1 MNKQMLLDGIQ
12 EKLTQTLQA
21 ATEAAMRAYNT
32 ATDDENV
39 AENQYDTLALE
50 ASYLAHGQAQ
60 RVEECKADLVA
71 YQKLQAS
78 LPQNFDSVLLGHIV
92 TLVDEEDNMRWVFL
106 GPTAGGVVLT
116 LEGKSVTIVT
126 PTSPFGDA
134 LIGREIGEEVDV
146 HIGNSVTWYEVLAI
160 H

>member
-1 MNKQMLLDGIQ
+1 MNKQMLLDDIQ
-12 EKLTQTLQA
+12 EKLTLTLQA

-78 LPQNFDSVLLGHIV
+78 LPQSFDSVLLGHIV
-92 TLVDEEDNMRWVFL
+92 TLVDEEDNTRLVFL

-146 HIGNSVTWYEVLAI
+146 HIGNSITWYEVLAI

>member
-1 MNKQMLLDGIQ
+1 MNKQKLLNQVQIRLQ
-12 EKLTQTLQA
+12 QTLEA
-21 ATEAAMRAYNT
+21 ATEAALRAYNT

-60 RVEECKADLVA
+60 RVEECKADVIA
-71 YQKLQAS
+71 YQALQAN
-78 LPQNFDSVLLGHIV
+78 LPKVFDTVLLGHIV
-92 TLVDEEDNMRWVFL
+92 TLADEDDNKRFVFL
-106 GPTAGGVVLT
+106 GPSSGGLVVT
-116 LEGKSVTIVT
+116 FDQFSVTIVT

-146 HIGNSVTWYEVLAI
+146 HIGDNVTWYEVMAI
-160 H
+160 N

>member
-1 MNKQMLLDGIQ
+1 MNKQMLLEQIQ
-12 EKLTQTLQA
+12 VRLQQTLEA
-21 ATEAAMRAYNT
+21 ATEAALRAYNT

-60 RVEECKADLVA
+60 RVEECKADITA
-71 YQKLQAS
+71 YQVLQAN
-78 LPQNFDSVLLGHIV
+78 LPKACDTVLLGHIV
-92 TLVDEEDNMRWVFL
+92 TLADEDDNMRFVFL
-106 GPTAGGVVLT
+106 GPSSGGLVVT
-116 LEGKSVTIVT
+116 FDQYSVTIVT

-146 HIGNSVTWYEVLAI
+146 HIGDKVTWYEVMAI
-160 H
+160 N

>member
-1 MNKQMLLDGIQ
+1 MNKQMLLDDIQ
-12 EKLTQTLQA
+12 EKLKLTLQA

-78 LPQNFDSVLLGHIV
+78 LPQSFDSVLLGHIV
-92 TLVDEEDNMRWVFL
+92 TLVDEEDNTRLVFL

-116 LEGKSVTIVT
+116 LEGKPVTIVT

-146 HIGNSVTWYEVLAI
+146 HIGNSVTWYEVLSI